1 VGARPTTGNRL
12 RALWAHCATPGLDA
26 VYIGPAELAIS
37 MGPCLTAA
45 CESPRHSEAVD
56 AIRKTCEKHDIVAGM
71 HTSSARQARR
81 YAGDGFGMCTLPS
94 DYALLTSAALSELNE
109 ARHGSPG

>member
-1 VGARPTTGNRL
+1 MIETVQ
-12 RALWAHCATPGLDA
+12 ALDAADEICATPGLNA
-26 VYIGPAELAIS
+26 VYIGPADLAIS

-45 CESPRHSEAVD
+45 PESPCHSEAVD
-56 AIRKTCEKHDIVAGM
+56 AIRKACEKHDIVAGM